1 LTASIPNFRNRQ
13 EWNWKKPGIFLRSLF
28 TALFWIGIMALF
40 YFVLFRKM
48 GGGAGGPGGQIFSI
62 GKSRAK
68 LFDEKDK
75 IQVTF
80 KMLLDWKVLKKKFRK
95 L

>member
-1 LTASIPNFRNRQ
+1 
-13 EWNWKKPGIFLRSLF
+13 
-28 TALFWIGIMALF
+28 
-40 YFVLFRKM
+40 M

-80 KMLLDWKVLKKKFRK
+80 KDVAGLECAKEEFQ
-95 L
+95 